1 MLGHDGPLEALK
13 RPLRRP
19 KRPSSCF
26 QEAFKEIFKIA
37 KIRQE
42 APGGPKRP
50 PGSIFGCFLI
60 YFDGF
65 LMDFSWFVK
74 GFFSFYCGW
83 LFDLFFQLCWVY
95 LSQFGQGKSV
105 IGLNVERK

>member
-60 YFDGF
+60 DFDGF

-74 GFFSFYCGW
+74 GFFLCILDGFLIY
-83 LFDLFFQLCWVY
+83 FFNYAGFIFPNLDRAN
-95 LSQFGQGKSV
+95 L
-105 IGLNVERK
+105 